1 MLIAAST
8 VLEEIISTRSL
19 ACWRVISGPLMPS
32 MTGLQYF
39 NDRSMKLL
47 ATLLAISSSC
57 LVSPLIMAPSVITAS
72 TSLRFNNSLMI
83 RGIS

>member
-1 MLIAAST
+1 MLTAANT

-32 MTGLQYF
+32 ITGLQYF
-39 NDRSMKLL
+39 KERSMKLL

-57 LVSPLIMAPSVITAS
+57 FVSPLIIAPSVITTS

-83 RGIS
+83 RGMS